1 MEPKRKV
8 KMLNDA
14 SSDEG
19 DGAGA
24 GEEVDWDKIGLEIRL
39 MNRRTG

>member
-1 MEPKRKV
+1 MEPKKKV

-14 SSDEG
+14 SSDE
-19 DGAGA
+19 DEGARSG
-24 GEEVDWDKIGLEIRL
+24 GGVDWDKLGLEIRL